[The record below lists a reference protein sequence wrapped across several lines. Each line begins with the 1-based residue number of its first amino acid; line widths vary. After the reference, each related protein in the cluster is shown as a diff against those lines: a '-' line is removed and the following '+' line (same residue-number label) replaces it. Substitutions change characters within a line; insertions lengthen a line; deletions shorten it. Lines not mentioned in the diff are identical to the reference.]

1 MSDYPKKVEMK
12 DVKELIG
19 KFIVL
24 WRGEGDNA
32 CKVAVKVVDA
42 WAEENEVR
50 LAYDVL
56 TGPDKGQDFNSRYDA
71 GQSITVYDDDS
82 LAIGLLET

>member
-12 DVKELIG
+12 EVDELIN

-24 WRGEGDNA
+24 WRGEGDDA
-32 CKVAVKVVDA
+32 VKVAVKVVDA
-42 WAEENEVR
+42 WKEDDHVR
-50 LAYDVL
+50 LAYEVL
-56 TGPDKGQDFNSRYDA
+56 TGPDKGEDFNSRYDN
-71 GQSITVYDDDS
+71 GQTVVVYDDGS